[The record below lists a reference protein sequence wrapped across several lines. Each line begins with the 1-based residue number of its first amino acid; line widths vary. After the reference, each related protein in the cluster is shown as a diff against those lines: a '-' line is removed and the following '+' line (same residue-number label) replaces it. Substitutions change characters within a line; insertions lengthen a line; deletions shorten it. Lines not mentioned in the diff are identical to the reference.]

1 MAGKG
6 SSKEVMRQIGEKTR
20 LKKND
25 PRTRQIVT
33 KAHAV
38 QSAQAALRSSEKL
51 VECDKNGTFAE
62 LIDNMLRSLKKMYTK
77 EKYADYFKNAAWL
90 LEMVNGKQIN
100 IKAEGNVKR
109 DINIVFRRATPQDAK

>member
-1 MAGKG
+1 
-6 SSKEVMRQIGEKTR
+6 MRRIGEKTR

-25 PRTRQIVT
+25 PRTKQIVA

-62 LIDNMLRSLKKMYTK
+62 LIDNMLLSLKQMYAN

-100 IKAEGNVKR
+100 IKAEGSVKR